1 MFDDSDGHLLDIFD
15 SHNGTSKSAHLGTI
29 HFPTA
34 TSTLIMDDILA
45 VYTHSGRDEPVPDG
59 DSMLVHQFTDKRT
72 GTSNRLP
79 LGTSYVTDFDT
90 YDVQLM
96 QNFHARHMCTPTMQE
111 PWLPLLPLSKSLST

>member
-1 MFDDSDGHLLDIFD
+1 MFDDSDGYLLDIFD

-34 TSTLIMDDILA
+34 TSTLIMA
-45 VYTHSGRDEPVPDG
+45 VYAHSGRDEPVPDG

-72 GTSNRLP
+72 GTSKRPP

-96 QNFHARHMCTPTMQE
+96 QNFHARHVHADHAGTVAAPSA
-111 PWLPLLPLSKSLST
+111 LSKSLST